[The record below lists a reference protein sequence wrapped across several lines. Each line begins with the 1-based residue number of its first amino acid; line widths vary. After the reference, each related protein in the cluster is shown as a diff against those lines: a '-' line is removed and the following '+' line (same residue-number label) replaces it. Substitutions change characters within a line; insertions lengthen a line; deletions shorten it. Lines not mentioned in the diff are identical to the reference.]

1 MKHCTKCGKELADH
15 ARFCSGCGCAQD
27 AQPAQ
32 TAYQPGG
39 YQDRTV
45 YAAPSQPAQPP
56 QPRQQQ
62 YVPPRNQVSP
72 NPFKGSDWDGTV
84 FDTFV
89 NSLGASLIILLTC
102 GIATPWAICF
112 MMKFVIGHA
121 TIDGKRLVFEGTGG
135 SLFGNWIK
143 WFLLT
148 IITCGIYGFWV
159 YPRLYKW
166 VASNIHF
173 AN

>member
-15 ARFCSGCGCAQD
+15 ARFCSGCGTSQD
-27 AQPAQ
+27 V
-32 TAYQPGG
+32 QPGG
-39 YQDRTV
+39 YQQQSYQQQNT
-45 YAAPSQPAQPP
+45 YSAPVQPQQP
-56 QPRQQQ
+56 Q

-72 NPFKGSDWDGTV
+72 NPFTGSDWDGTV

-89 NSLGASLIILLTC
+89 NSLAAALIMCLTC
-102 GIATPWAICF
+102 GIATPWAICY
-112 MMKFVIGHA
+112 MMKFVISHA
-121 TIDGKRLVFEGTGG
+121 TVDGKRLVFEGNGA

-166 VASNIHF
+166 VVTNIHF